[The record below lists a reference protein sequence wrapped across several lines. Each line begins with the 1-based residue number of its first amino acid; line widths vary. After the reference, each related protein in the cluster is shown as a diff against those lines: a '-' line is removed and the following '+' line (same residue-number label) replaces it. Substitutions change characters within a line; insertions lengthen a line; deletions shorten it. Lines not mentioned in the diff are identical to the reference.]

1 MGAGSPRRI
10 QWRDTGGG
18 KRKGTREVGID
29 RHFIKI
35 RRSRIWLNCVL
46 HIKFKMYLN
55 IKMDK
60 IIEV

>member
-10 QWRDTGGG
+10 QGRDTGGG

-46 HIKFKMYLN
+46 HIKFKMY
-55 IKMDK
+55 
-60 IIEV
+60 